1 MTKTLMLLISLQGCD
16 LFSDDGGAEVT
27 TAAQKQMQAGDIP
40 GASDAFESAAVD
52 FPESIEAATGA
63 ALTALM
69 RGDTDAADAHLARVE
84 ATAGERVAEIRMRR
98 ALVAQQAQDWDTMR
112 SHGESSG
119 IAAGFLLAGE
129 AALADGDRDDAM
141 ALFEKVSGGGA
152 EGVAK
157 GYLEQLRDD
166 DPIVAG
172 LSEAQALWALGLR
185 KVAVRSVDDL
195 LKRYP
200 SEKGDKDVQLLVW
213 SSRAVSVRETKT
225 AKKLL
230 ASVSRSSAGQPW
242 RKKATQAMLHCAE
255 NKAAACIAGFEAID
269 GDAPVDGLHDA
280 KVTAA
285 ALIAASDAATAK
297 KLAGE
302 YISDGAARALLEAG
316 AERMSRVAAPSGAF
330 SDFVNAGG

>member
-16 LFSDDGGAEVT
+16 LFSGDGGAELT
-27 TAAQKQMQAGDIP
+27 AAAQKQLQAGDIP
-40 GASDAFESAAVD
+40 GAADAFESAATD
-52 FPESIEAATGA
+52 YPESIDAATGA
-63 ALTALM
+63 AMTALM
-69 RGDTDAADAHLARVE
+69 RGDTSAADAHLARVE
-84 ATAGERVAEIRMRR
+84 ETAGERVSEVRMRR

-112 SHGESSG
+112 RHGEASG

-141 ALFEKVSGGGA
+141 ALFEKVNGGGA
-152 EGVAK
+152 EGIAK

-200 SEKGDKDVQLLVW
+200 SDQGDKDVQLLVW

-230 ASVSRSSAGQPW
+230 SSVSRAAAGQPW
-242 RKKATQAMLHCAE
+242 RKKATQAMIDCAE
-255 NKAAACIAGFEAID
+255 NKGAACVAGFESID

-285 ALIAASDAATAK
+285 ALIAGSDAATAK

-302 YISDGAARALLEAG
+302 YVSDGAARALLEAG
-316 AERMSRVAAPSGAF
+316 AGRMSSAAAPSGPLA
-330 SDFVNAGG
+330 DFVNAGG